1 MKAGVL
7 AIRGPVGNENDT
19 CTAGFACPVGPFT
32 GTDLNLTDHIGFV
45 PTLSNAVNFGNET
58 CGSTRFDYHEN
69 IAPTQPIQ
77 VTNAFSAVSS
87 TFDSTFEATLQVVLV
102 YYSFVDRCL

>member
-19 CTAGFACPVGPFT
+19 CTAGFACPVGPFN

-77 VTNAFSAVSS
+77 ATNAFFRSQFYVR
-87 TFDSTFEATLQVVLV
+87 LHL
-102 YYSFVDRCL
+102 